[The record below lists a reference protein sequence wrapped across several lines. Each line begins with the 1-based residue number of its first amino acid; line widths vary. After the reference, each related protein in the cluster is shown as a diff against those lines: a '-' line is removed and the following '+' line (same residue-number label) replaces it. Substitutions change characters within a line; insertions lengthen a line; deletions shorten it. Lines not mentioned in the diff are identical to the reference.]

1 MHPIVLMFL
10 LVYGINFTYWTME
23 KLEFNRLTTSNST
36 FPSVVYITN
45 FIDSML
51 YFFPNVERYQIL
63 MRQQLLQLKIICL
76 QLVITQK
83 EKRKW
88 KLVLVNLQ

>member
-23 KLEFNRLTTSNST
+23 KLEFKRLTTSNST

-51 YFFPNVERYQIL
+51 YFFSSNVEHYQIL
-63 MRQQLLQLKIICL
+63 MKQQ
-76 QLVITQK
+76 
-83 EKRKW
+83 
-88 KLVLVNLQ
+88 VNYCN